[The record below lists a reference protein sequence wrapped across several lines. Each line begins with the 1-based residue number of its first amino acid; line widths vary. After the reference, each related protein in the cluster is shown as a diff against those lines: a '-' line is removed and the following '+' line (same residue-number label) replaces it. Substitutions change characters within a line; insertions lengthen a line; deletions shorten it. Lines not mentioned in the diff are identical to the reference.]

1 MLEDKKRRWDQR
13 QANGQ
18 ENTWVL
24 FSALSG
30 TVIGLA
36 LIWWG

>member
-1 MLEDKKRRWDQR
+1 MLSDKKRRWDQR

-24 FSALSG
+24 VSAFSGA
-30 TVIGLA
+30 VIGLA
-36 LIWWG
+36 LIWWA